1 MNKAEQTKL
10 MEEELS
16 KLDVSDIE
24 YNMVYS
30 ELKKV
35 LKEASNEEETMD
47 ELFYGTTNK
56 KRIKR
61 KQKEDKKS
69 K

>member
-16 KLDVSDIE
+16 KLDVSNIE

-47 ELFYGTTNK
+47 ELFYGTANK